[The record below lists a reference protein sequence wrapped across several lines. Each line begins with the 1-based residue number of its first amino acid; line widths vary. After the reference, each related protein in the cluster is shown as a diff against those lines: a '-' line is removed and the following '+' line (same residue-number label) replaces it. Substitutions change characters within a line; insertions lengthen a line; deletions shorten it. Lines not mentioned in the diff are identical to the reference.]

1 MHVVIRTVK
10 GQNGS
15 GERRQRAVKEVRA
28 RGKVVKLKEARTGRS
43 WRRSGPGNRPGTK
56 RGQISLKAAPGKAR
70 LANIQHL
77 PGRQARQSRWTQ
89 I

>member
-10 GQNGS
+10 GQTGCCERKHRS
-15 GERRQRAVKEVRA
+15 GREGLSKDM
-28 RGKVVKLKEARTGRS
+28 VVKLKEARTGRS